1 MCCSRKT
8 KSKFSFSFPAR
19 SEISFEGRPETSL
32 WPPLPGRRSPFLCA
46 VGSEMPRCGRGIV
59 LGPQRES
66 LPPSPQEDLHR
77 ERSLVGSKRFLSM
90 ATQRSFSMV
99 PDLQQ
104 TVFLWPQ
111 RQISLWPQKEISNRT
126 GKKNKKFRAKKK
138 REKASTQVSEKVCFA
153 KNVLGRLKTLVFRK
167 ESAKKIGACGGLL
180 VFKTF

>member
-8 KSKFSFSFPAR
+8 KSKFSSR

-138 REKASTQVSEKVCFA
+138 TRKGFDTGFRKSLFCEKCPGKT
-153 KNVLGRLKTLVFRK
+153 KNVGFSERIGKKNRRLRRAF
-167 ESAKKIGACGGLL
+167 SI
-180 VFKTF
+180 

>member
-1 MCCSRKT
+1 MCCPRKA
-8 KSKFSFSFPAR
+8 KSKFSSR

-66 LPPSPQEDLHR
+66 FSPSPQEDLHR

-90 ATQRSFSMV
+90 ATQGSFSMV

-126 GKKNKKFRAKKK
+126 GKKNKKFRAKKNEK
-138 REKASTQVSEKVCFA
+138 RLRHRFPKKS
-153 KNVLGRLKTLVFRK
+153 VLRK
-167 ESAKKIGACGGLL
+167 MSWED
-180 VFKTF
+180 